1 MVELNI
7 GPAFACFEN
16 STYEDQDKD
25 IFRKFLLQNKLTLLL
40 SFFILFLFL
49 TVATQ
54 SVQARHKCPKVPAP
68 PGLMGIFSSSS
79 LLPSGS
85 TMAAARSSE
94 TSGCEHGHPS
104 ENFYKPKN
112 KQVALFLKHNFLQLN
127 LESAQGH
134 GQHLYALANLAGCT
148 SDHVDF
154 AKLIRN
160 NYVQVFNDSLV
171 HLPPELSSVRAA
183 QTSRKLLSLLSN
195 SPLLATSCES
205 S

>member
-7 GPAFACFEN
+7 SPALVDFTKSA
-16 STYEDQDKD
+16 SEDQVKD
-25 IFRKFLLQNKLTLLL
+25 MFRKFLLQNKLTLLR
-40 SFFILFLFL
+40 SFFTVFLFL
-49 TVATQ
+49 TAATQ
-54 SVQARHKCPKVPAP
+54 LVQARHKCPKVPAP

-112 KQVALFLKHNFLQLN
+112 KQVALFLKHNFLQLK
-127 LESAQGH
+127 LESAQGQ
-134 GQHLYALANLAGCT
+134 GQYLDVLVNLAGCT
-148 SDHVDF
+148 TAHDNFV
-154 AKLIRN
+154 KLIRN
-160 NYVQVFNDSLV
+160 NYVQVFNDDLV
-171 HLPPELSSVRAA
+171 HLPLELSTVRAA
-183 QTSRKLLSLLSN
+183 QTSERLLSLLSN

>member
-7 GPAFACFEN
+7 GPAFADFET
-16 STYEDQDKD
+16 SASEDQIKD
-25 IFRKFLLQNKLTLLL
+25 IIRKFLLQNKLTLLR
-40 SFFILFLFL
+40 SFFTVFLFL
-49 TVATQ
+49 TAATQ

-104 ENFYKPKN
+104 DNFYKPKN
-112 KQVALFLKHNFLQLN
+112 KQVALFLKHNFLQLK
-127 LESAQGH
+127 LESAQGQ
-134 GQHLYALANLAGCT
+134 GQHLDALANLAGC
-148 SDHVDF
+148 SAGHDDF

-160 NYVQVFNDSLV
+160 NYVQVFNDDLV
-171 HLPPELSSVRAA
+171 HVPLELSTVRAA
-183 QTSRKLLSLLSN
+183 QTSERLLNLFSN
-195 SPLLATSCES
+195 SPLLATSCQS

>member
-1 MVELNI
+1 MVELNT
-7 GPAFACFEN
+7 GPAFPDFAK
-16 STYEDQDKD
+16 SASEDQVKD
-25 IFRKFLLQNKLTLLL
+25 IFQKVLLQNKLTLLR
-40 SFFILFLFL
+40 SFFTVFLFL
-49 TVATQ
+49 TAATQ

-94 TSGCEHGHPS
+94 TLGCENGHPS

-112 KQVALFLKHNFLQLN
+112 KQVALFLKDNFLQLK
-127 LESAQGH
+127 LESAQGQ
-134 GQHLYALANLAGCT
+134 GQHLDALANLAGCNAAH
-148 SDHVDF
+148 DDF

-160 NYVQVFNDSLV
+160 NYVQVFNDEVV
-171 HLPPELSSVRAA
+171 HLYPELSTVRAA
-183 QTSRKLLSLLSN
+183 QTSERLLNLMSN

>member
-7 GPAFACFEN
+7 GPAFADFAT
-16 STYEDQDKD
+16 SASEDQVHN
-25 IFRKFLLQNKLTLLL
+25 IFRNFIFHNKLTWLRA
-40 SFFILFLFL
+40 FFTVFLFRAA
-49 TVATQ
+49 ATQ

-68 PGLMGIFSSSS
+68 PGLMGISSSSS
-79 LLPSGS
+79 LIPSGS

-112 KQVALFLKHNFLQLN
+112 KQVALFLKHNFLQLK
-127 LESAQGH
+127 LESAQGQ
-134 GQHLYALANLAGCT
+134 GQHLDALSNLAGCT
-148 SDHVDF
+148 RPHDDF

-160 NYVQVFNDSLV
+160 NYVQVFNDDLV
-171 HLPPELSSVRAA
+171 HLSPELSTVRAV
-183 QTSRKLLSLLSN
+183 QTSKRLLSLLSN